1 MSDLATVRRTVADA
15 RALFAAPRGKPHAV
29 PSAAAIEALAANY
42 PVVAVI
48 LGRAPF
54 AELAADFVADVP
66 PTDPNLAAYG
76 CRFPEWIVGRK
87 IGRVLPYLS
96 SVAAIDRLHLAAAR
110 APADTSV
117 AAAVIAGMT
126 AAEWSASRVKLHA
139 ATRFG
144 WFAVPAPSIW
154 LAHFAPTRAEQVTE
168 WKAEGLL
175 ITRPADHVQARRIGP
190 AAHRILSGLRIGETI
205 GAASAA
211 AHGLY
216 PGADITGAVHAIL
229 DSGAIAAFRVRR

>member
-1 MSDLATVRRTVADA
+1 MSDLATVRWTVADE
-15 RALFAAPRGKPHAV
+15 RALFGAPRRQSHAV

-48 LGRAPF
+48 LGHAPF
-54 AELAADFVADVP
+54 AELAAEFVAEVP

-96 SVAAIDRLHLAAAR
+96 SVAAIDRLHLAAER
-110 APADTSV
+110 APADTPV
-117 AAAVIAGMT
+117 AVAVIAGMT

-144 WFAVPAPSIW
+144 WFAVPASSIW
-154 LAHFAPTRAEQVTE
+154 LAHFAPGRAEKVTE

-175 ITRPADHVQARRIGP
+175 ITRPTDHVQARRIGP

-211 AHGLY
+211 AHALY
-216 PGADITGAVHAIL
+216 ADADVTSAVHAIL
-229 DSGAIAAFRVRR
+229 DSGAIAAFRARR